1 MPRLRDGVIQR
12 GGSWSYVIR
21 VPDPATGVSKPR
33 WVGGFA
39 TEEDAKA
46 ARDEARVRAR
56 RGEYVNRSTSTV
68 AGYLAEWVEAHASTV
83 KPKTFA
89 GYRHDIDH
97 YIVPRIGRMR
107 LQALRPAVI
116 SKLYRDLAEHGG
128 QDGQPLAATTVSH
141 IHRTLRKALADAVQ
155 VEQILAI
162 NPAARSKRPRSHA
175 AEPTQVWTAEQLD
188 SFLTAARSHRLFA
201 FYRLAAYTGARRGEL
216 LYLRWH
222 AIDLGAAEITFGGST
237 AVVRGQRVEGTT
249 KGGRSRTVSI
259 DSETVA
265 ILREHCRQ
273 QAAERLSAGS
283 AWNDSGGLVFTSR
296 WGEPLY
302 PDTVSA
308 LMTKLINAHNRSV
321 TPRPA
326 PLPHARLH
334 ELRHLHATTLLLAGV
349 PVHIVA
355 ARLGHADP
363 AVTLR
368 IYSHV
373 LREHAAGVGDIF
385 AQAVKA
391 SVSKPASQTGKDDQ

>member
-1 MPRLRDGVIQR
+1 MIKR

-21 VPDPATGVSKPR
+21 VPDPATGVSKPK
-33 WVGGFA
+33 WVGGFD

-68 AGYLAEWVEAHASTV
+68 ADYLTEWVEAHASTV
-83 KPKTFA
+83 KPKTLA

-128 QDGQPLAATTVSH
+128 RDGRALSATTVSH
-141 IHRTLRKALADAVQ
+141 IHRTLRKALADAVD
-155 VEQILAI
+155 VEQLLAA
-162 NPAARSKRPRSHA
+162 NPAARSKAPKKQRTPSPSKSGPPSSSARSS
-175 AEPTQVWTAEQLD
+175 PPP
-188 SFLTAARSHRLFA
+188 RSHRLFA

-216 LYLRWH
+216 LYLRWP
-222 AIDLGAAEITFGGST
+222 AVDLDAAEVTFGGST

-249 KGGRSRTVSI
+249 KGGRSRTVSL
-259 DSETVA
+259 DRETVA
-265 ILREHCRQ
+265 VLREHRRQ
-273 QAAERLSAGS
+273 QAEERLAAGS
-283 AWNDSGGLVFTSR
+283 AWNDTGGLVFTSR

-302 PDTVSA
+302 PDTVTA
-308 LMTKLINAHNRSV
+308 LMTKLINQHNKSV
-321 TPRPA
+321 TPPA
-326 PLPHARLH
+326 KPLPHARLH
-334 ELRHLHATTLLLAGV
+334 DLRHLHATTLLLAGV
-349 PVHIVA
+349 PVHVVA

-368 IYSHV
+368 VYSHV

-385 AQAVKA
+385 AQAVKG
-391 SVSKPASQTGKDDQ
+391 SR